1 MAGNGCQQGF
11 RSVVSIGFG
20 GQESASKPPQAIC
33 KPLPASTK
41 KVDIETAKYISNY
54 YHRFFNDKEN
64 IAHRHLNSLFKLD
77 GESQDS
83 PRYKIYKRKGWI
95 TPDRE
100 ALELIKNGDTEFFIN
115 TAKRIIKE
123 SGEKIFLNN
132 CPDCGK
138 LARTPKARQCRH
150 CGNKWFDKKL

>member
-1 MAGNGCQQGF
+1 
-11 RSVVSIGFG
+11 
-20 GQESASKPPQAIC
+20 
-33 KPLPASTK
+33 
-41 KVDIETAKYISNY
+41 VDIETAKYISNY
-54 YHRFFNDKEN
+54 YHHFFNEKEI
-64 IAHRHLNSLFKLD
+64 IAHKHLNSLFKLD
-77 GESQDS
+77 GEPQDS

-95 TPDRE
+95 TSDRD

-123 SGEKIFLNN
+123 CREEIFLNN

-150 CGNKWFDKKL
+150 CGNKWFDKSYE